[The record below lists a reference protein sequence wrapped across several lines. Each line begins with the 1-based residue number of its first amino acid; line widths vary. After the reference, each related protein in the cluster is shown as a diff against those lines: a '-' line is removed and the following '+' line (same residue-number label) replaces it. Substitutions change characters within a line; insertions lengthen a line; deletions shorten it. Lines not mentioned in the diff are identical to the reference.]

1 MEFEA
6 VIGLEVHVQLDTQSK
21 VFATEDF
28 AFGASANQNV
38 SPVSMAHPGALPSI
52 NKTCVEYAIKLGLA
66 MNCEIARET
75 YFDRKNYFY
84 PDLPKG
90 YQLSQDNHPI
100 CGGGYMDLQLEDGS
114 TKRITLDRIHLE
126 EDAGKSIHD
135 QDPRY
140 TLIDLNRAGAG
151 LLEIVSNPDFRTI
164 EEVSIFLGEI
174 RRLVRYLG
182 VSDGDMEKGNM
193 RCDANISIR
202 PVGQEA
208 YGTRVE
214 VKNLNS
220 IRHTRQA
227 ISYEIQRQISQLSA
241 GESIEQ
247 QTRTFNTQTGLT
259 APMRDKE
266 TADDYRYFPEP
277 DLSPLLIEE
286 HTLERLRAELPEL
299 PWQRFDRYT
308 KELGLDSKKAMPLI
322 ERIES
327 ARYFEALMQNGL
339 SARLASNWML
349 GPIQAHLNETKT
361 EIENFPISPAKL
373 AKMAMLAEEGKL
385 PLKLA
390 REALFPAL
398 IKAPEADPLK
408 LATSLNL
415 LMESKGDELAE
426 AMDALILRHPE
437 ETQKFRSGKKQL
449 AGFFIGQLMRQFK
462 GKLDPK
468 EIKKVVFEKLNK
480 E

>member
-1 MEFEA
+1 MNFET
-6 VIGLEVHVQLDTQSK
+6 VIGLEVHVQLDTKSK

-28 AFGASANQNV
+28 AFDAEANHNV
-38 SPVSMAHPGALPSI
+38 SPISMAHPGALPSI
-52 NKTCVEYAIKLGLA
+52 NQTCIEYAIKLGLA
-66 MNCEIARET
+66 MNCEIARYS

-100 CGGGYMDLQLEDGS
+100 CGGGFMDLNLDDGS
-114 TKRITLDRIHLE
+114 TKRVTLHHIHLE

-135 QDPRY
+135 QDPKH
-140 TLIDLNRAGAG
+140 TLIDLNRAGVG
-151 LLEIVSNPDFRTI
+151 LLEVVTNPDFRST
-164 EEVSIFLGEI
+164 EEVSLFLNEM
-174 RRLVRYLG
+174 RKLVRYLG
-182 VSDGDMEKGNM
+182 ISDGDMEKGNM

-220 IRHTRQA
+220 IRHIRQA
-227 ISYEIQRQISQLSA
+227 IGYEEKRQRSQVMA
-241 GESIEQ
+241 GEQVLQ
-247 QTRTFNTQTGLT
+247 QTRTFNTETGLT

-277 DLSPLLIEE
+277 DLLPLLIEE
-286 HTLERLRAELPEL
+286 STLERLRKELPEL
-299 PWQRFDRYT
+299 PWERLQRYT
-308 KELGLDSKKAMPLI
+308 RDLGLDVKKAMPLT
-322 ERIES
+322 ERIEH
-327 ARYFEALMQNGL
+327 ATYFEELMAAGL
-339 SARLASNWML
+339 TARLASNWML
-349 GPIQAHLNETKT
+349 GPIQAYLNESKKDM
-361 EIENFPISPAKL
+361 EAFPVSPSSL
-373 AKMAMLAEEGKL
+373 AKMAMLVEDGKL

-390 REALFPAL
+390 REKLLPAL
-398 IKAPEADPLK
+398 IEAPEQDPLA
-408 LATSLNL
+408 LATSMNL

-426 AMDALILRHPE
+426 AMDALILKHPE
-437 ETQKFRSGKKQL
+437 EAKRFRNGKKQL

-468 EIKKVVFEKLNK
+468 EIKQVVFEKLNG
-480 E
+480 

>member
-1 MEFEA
+1 MKFET

-38 SPVSMAHPGALPSI
+38 SPISMAHPGALPSI
-52 NKTCVEYAIKLGLA
+52 NEKCVEYAIKLGLA
-66 MNCEIARET
+66 MNCEIARNT

-90 YQLSQDNHPI
+90 FQLSQDSHPI
-100 CGGGYMDLQLEDGS
+100 CGGGYMDLRLEDG
-114 TKRITLDRIHLE
+114 KLNRITLDRIHLE

-135 QDPRY
+135 QDPSH

-151 LLEIVSNPDFRTI
+151 LLEVVTNPDFRSI
-164 EEVSIFLGEI
+164 EEVSVFLGEI
-174 RRLVRYLG
+174 RKLVRYLG
-182 VSDGDMEKGNM
+182 ISDGDMEKGNM

-227 ISYEIQRQISQLSA
+227 INYEEKRQETLINA
-241 GESIEQ
+241 GGQVRQ
-247 QTRTFNTQTGLT
+247 QTRTFNTETGLT
-259 APMRDKE
+259 AAMRDKE
-266 TADDYRYFPEP
+266 TANDYRFFPEP
-277 DLSPLLIEE
+277 DLLPLFIAEK
-286 HTLERLRAELPEL
+286 TLDRLRSELPEL
-299 PWQRFDRYT
+299 PWQRLDRYT
-308 KELGLDSKKAMPLI
+308 QELGLDSKKALPLL

-327 ARYFEALMQNGL
+327 ARYFEALMETGL
-339 SARLASNWML
+339 TARLASNWML
-349 GPIQAHLNETKT
+349 GAIQAYLNETKT
-361 EIENFPISPAKL
+361 EIEDFPLSPETL
-373 AKMAMLAEEGKL
+373 SNMAMLAEEGKL

-398 IKAPEADPLK
+398 INAPDADPLE
-408 LATSLNL
+408 LATALNL

-426 AMDALILRHPE
+426 AMDALILKHAE
-437 ETQKFRSGKKQL
+437 EAKRFRSGKKQL
-449 AGFFIGQLMRQFK
+449 AGFFIGHLMKQFK

-468 EIKKVVFEKLNK
+468 EIKKIVFDKLNG